1 MGLLLPSNTDCC
13 LTLPKNA
20 LFKCWAFMAGDAEG
34 KGQRPG
40 QRERLGWSG
49 GSEAAAK
56 WVNIAG
62 WMQKSAL
69 K

>member
-20 LFKCWAFMAGDAEG
+20 LFKCWSFMAGDAEG

-49 GSEAAAK
+49 GSEAVAA
-56 WVNIAG
+56 G
-62 WMQKSAL
+62 
-69 K
+69 